1 MKTLTNT
8 QGVRIMEAE
17 RLRHGV
23 VLYGQVLST
32 DGHTWYA
39 VKKERAGRDRFTY
52 RCACLG
58 NFLGGAI
65 CRHIEALKQVEAKR

>member
-1 MKTLTNT
+1 MKTLMRNA
-8 QGVRIMEAE
+8 GVRIMEAE
-17 RLRHGV
+17 RLRHGI

-32 DGHTWYA
+32 DGRTWYA

-52 RCACLG
+52 HCACLG

-65 CRHIEALKQVEAKR
+65 CRHIETLKAVEAKR